1 MSKHLNHL
9 AVCPNVRP
17 YLWQHGNPTT
27 TIRTSG
33 LDAVAARKPDG
44 RSGTTVALTPL
55 TKQVI
60 GANVTAHDERNGY
73 WFWGLVAAF
82 IGIPELLAGFSKTLK
97 ADIPWPTI

>member
-1 MSKHLNHL
+1 M
-9 AVCPNVRP
+9 VR
-17 YLWQHGNPTT
+17 
-27 TIRTSG
+27 
-33 LDAVAARKPDG
+33 
-44 RSGTTVALTPL
+44 RSGVGADAAQKSGGRHGPAVALTPL